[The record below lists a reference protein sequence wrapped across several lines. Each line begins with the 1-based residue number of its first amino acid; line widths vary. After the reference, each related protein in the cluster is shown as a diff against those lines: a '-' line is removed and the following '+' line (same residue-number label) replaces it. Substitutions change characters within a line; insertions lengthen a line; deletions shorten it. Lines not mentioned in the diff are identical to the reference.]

1 MVNILRLENQ
11 HENKELLESL
21 DIVLADFSRSMDAI
35 SRSLNDN
42 SRVGPAILD
51 PPLPPH
57 FRTVRAR
64 RTRAVGYHIY
74 KNYYDWDPYG
84 YDSESESDSESGSES
99 ESPASGSCSPTATT
113 PSSTFS
119 ETCGSPGTSY
129 TSGPASP
136 IGTPAIKSLAD
147 STTTAPS
154 SPTKSS
160 ASINSPL
167 IATASCD
174 DGNERN
180 DFHSAA
186 N

>member
-1 MVNILRLENQ
+1 MVDILRLENQ

-84 YDSESESDSESGSES
+84 YDSESESDSTSEYTVGSQRIGFGSGGGFGVLGNFKPVFLPEG
-99 ESPASGSCSPTATT
+99 EEERFAFDLLKAIQCTDLY
-113 PSSTFS
+113 SSF
-119 ETCGSPGTSY
+119 
-129 TSGPASP
+129 
-136 IGTPAIKSLAD
+136 L
-147 STTTAPS
+147 
-154 SPTKSS
+154 
-160 ASINSPL
+160 L
-167 IATASCD
+167 
-174 DGNERN
+174 
-180 DFHSAA
+180 FHLLSRQL
-186 N
+186 